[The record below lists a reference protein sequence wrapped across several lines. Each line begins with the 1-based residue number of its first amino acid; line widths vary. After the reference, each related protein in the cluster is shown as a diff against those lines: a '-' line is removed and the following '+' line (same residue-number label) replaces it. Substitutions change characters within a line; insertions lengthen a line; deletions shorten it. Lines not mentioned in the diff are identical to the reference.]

1 MRTFV
6 ICALATS
13 LAGCSSQ
20 PPTQPSCAGLNQLA
34 CLTAVDVPL
43 QPASYDS
50 DAATAKPVST
60 AAWRD
65 DRPPGSHGH
74 PPVHRVPRPIKV
86 AKATPAVP
94 LPLPSPRATQQT
106 TGNASQGARAN
117 TPDPS
122 TADVPD
128 GRTTEQQV
136 AAASAV
142 AEGMSVAT
150 LDASMDALV
159 AILVTGPDIKSVS
172 DLAGKTIAIDDRYSE
187 SSIGRIRTAISAAG
201 AVDVQVSKGQATAI
215 SRLVS
220 KDVPAAMVGLVSAS
234 AADSFPE
241 LPRLR
246 TFRVPLSAR
255 SVSK

>member
-1 MRTFV
+1 
-6 ICALATS
+6 
-13 LAGCSSQ
+13 
-20 PPTQPSCAGLNQLA
+20 
-34 CLTAVDVPL
+34 
-43 QPASYDS
+43 
-50 DAATAKPVST
+50 
-60 AAWRD
+60 
-65 DRPPGSHGH
+65 
-74 PPVHRVPRPIKV
+74 V
-86 AKATPAVP
+86 AKATPVVP

-106 TGNASQGARAN
+106 TGDAIASQGARAN

-122 TADVPD
+122 TANVPD

-159 AILVTGPDIKSVS
+159 AILVTAPDIKSVS
-172 DLAGKTIAIDDRYSE
+172 ELAGRTIAIDDRYSE
-187 SSIGRIRTAISAAG
+187 SSVGRIRTAISAAG

-220 KDVPAAMVGLVSAS
+220 EEVPAAMVGLVSAS

-241 LPRLR
+241 LARLR
-246 TFRVPLSAR
+246 IFRVPLSAR
-255 SVSK
+255 SVNKQP